1 MQVSVSIIGTGNVAT
16 HLAQRFSEVGI
27 TVREIA
33 GRSSDKVFALAEKHN
48 AKAIAH
54 LQELDNHSD
63 LYIICVNDDQI
74 ENVAQQLNHITQT
87 LVHTSGAT
95 PMNVLQQN
103 RSNFGVFYPLQ
114 TFKKDQIV
122 DWNNISLFLEA
133 SNSSSLEIIESTA
146 RIISNSIYFI
156 DSEQRLKLHASAV
169 FVSNFVN
176 YLYISAQ
183 DILNKEGIPF
193 SVLQPLIIEVAQ
205 KMKENNPLNTQTG
218 PAIRKDIQVQK
229 QHLSVLNKEQEEI
242 YVLLSKLISQRFD

>member
-16 HLAQRFSEVGI
+16 HFAQRFSETGI
-27 TVREIA
+27 LVREIS
-33 GRSSDKVFALAEKHN
+33 GRSSDKIIALAEKHQ
-48 AKAIAH
+48 AKAVCN
-54 LQELDNHSD
+54 LQDLDNLSD

-74 ENVAQQLNHITQT
+74 KSVVNELKHITKT

-95 PMNVLQQN
+95 SMAILGEHSN
-103 RSNFGVFYPLQ
+103 NFGVLYPLQ
-114 TFKKDQIV
+114 TFKQKQAV
-122 DWNNISLFLEA
+122 DWNSVSLFLEA
-133 SNSSSLEIIESTA
+133 SNQSSLEIIELTA
-146 RIISNSIYFI
+146 RTISNSVYFI
-156 DSEQRLKLHASAV
+156 DSAQRLKLHAAAV

-176 YLYISAQ
+176 YLYITAQ

-218 PAIRKDIQVQK
+218 PAIRKDIDVQK